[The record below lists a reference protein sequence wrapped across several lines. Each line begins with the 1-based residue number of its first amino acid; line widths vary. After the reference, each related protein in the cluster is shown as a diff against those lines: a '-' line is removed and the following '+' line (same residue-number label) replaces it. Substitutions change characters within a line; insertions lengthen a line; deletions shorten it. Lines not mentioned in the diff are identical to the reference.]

1 MRSTC
6 RARFIVYASLTILL
20 MIALTSVLVEMGLR
34 FYRGG
39 LFSEPPRRYQGL
51 PLEFF
56 KSAYPAAYDPLL
68 GYKPRPGAGGSENP
82 WGRKV
87 TITAEG
93 FRSNGSAESLSG
105 APVLALGDSF
115 TFGDEVNDDESWPAH
130 LEKILGRPVLNA
142 GVFGY
147 GLDQMV
153 LRAEQLLDS
162 ITPALLIVSIT
173 PDDIFRCEFSYRYAW
188 KPYFDIVDGEL
199 ALRNVPV
206 PEPGTLTPEE
216 TLLQRALRGSHLV
229 SFLVMRLD
237 PDRWAI
243 PDAIRAHERG
253 MEVAGRLV
261 DRLAGLGG
269 ERGIPILFVS
279 QWVPGPDYR
288 PARALVGRARE
299 SGLRALDLER
309 PLLRLLPEEH
319 DEMVRWKHLFNI
331 EEEKGEFLMVGH
343 MNPRG
348 NEAVARIIAREI
360 PLMKA
365 K

>member
-1 MRSTC
+1 MPDPILK
-6 RARFIVYASLTILL
+6 FASFTFILL
-20 MIALTSVLVEMGLR
+20 IALTSALVEIGLR
-34 FYRGG
+34 FEHGG

-56 KSAYPAAYDPLL
+56 KSTYPAAYDPLL
-68 GYKPRPGAGGSENP
+68 GYKPRPGAGGGENP

-93 FRSNGSAESLSG
+93 FRSNGSPEALSG
-105 APVLALGDSF
+105 SPVLALGDSF
-115 TFGDEVNDDESWPAH
+115 TFGDEVNDDESWPAF
-130 LEKILGRPVLNA
+130 LEKLLGRPVLNA

-153 LRAEQLLDS
+153 LRAEQLLDKV
-162 ITPALLIVSIT
+162 TPALLIVSIT

-188 KPYFDIVDGEL
+188 KPYFDLVDADL

-206 PEPGTLTPEE
+206 PAPGTLTPEE

-229 SFLVMRLD
+229 SFLVRRLD

-243 PDAIRAHERG
+243 PDAIRAHARG
-253 MEVAGRLV
+253 MEVAVRLV
-261 DRLAGLGG
+261 DRLTALGRK
-269 ERGIPILFVS
+269 RGIPILFVS

-288 PARALVGRARE
+288 PARALVRRARE

-319 DEMVRWKHLFNI
+319 DETVRWRHLFNI
-331 EEEKGEFLMVGH
+331 EEEGGELLRVGH

-348 NEAVARIIAREI
+348 NEAVARIIADELRLI
-360 PLMKA
+360 KV